1 MKRAASVA
9 ASASFSTV
17 AAKFGAISTGTKTS
31 DTFTDV
37 LGGKIVVDGSA
48 YTGTANESVYFTVK
62 TAPTAAGS
70 VTGLSMTFKEGVLG
84 TTNTVTATGTGAT
97 ETFTLANGV
106 KVVVTL
112 GASDTLTAY
121 TSGEMSEIA
130 VVAASSAYVKGK
142 DYTYTAQ
149 DLRAGIIRIKEDG
162 AIKGGDTVL
171 VSASIPEKEY
181 INISM
186 FDAGDIKGRFLYNA
200 DNNNGPNYVVEG
212 WSVKLKPSGD
222 LSGLIG
228 KDFGTYKVEL
238 EFLDDSMNHPDFP
251 MARCTMVG
259 YPSDDKSTTSSYRP
273 QY

>member
-1 MKRAASVA
+1 M
-9 ASASFSTV
+9 
-17 AAKFGAISTGTKTS
+17 
-31 DTFTDV
+31 
-37 LGGKIVVDGSA
+37 
-48 YTGTANESVYFTVK
+48 
-62 TAPTAAGS
+62 
-70 VTGLSMTFKEGVLG
+70 
-84 TTNTVTATGTGAT
+84 
-97 ETFTLANGV
+97 
-106 KVVVTL
+106 TL
-112 GASDTLTAY
+112 GASDKLTAY

-212 WSVKLKPSGD
+212 WNVKCKTSGD
-222 LSGLIG
+222 MSGFIS
-228 KDFGTYKVEL
+228 KDFR
-238 EFLDDSMNHPDFP
+238 NI
-251 MARCTMVG
+251 
-259 YPSDDKSTTSSYRP
+259 
-273 QY
+273 QN